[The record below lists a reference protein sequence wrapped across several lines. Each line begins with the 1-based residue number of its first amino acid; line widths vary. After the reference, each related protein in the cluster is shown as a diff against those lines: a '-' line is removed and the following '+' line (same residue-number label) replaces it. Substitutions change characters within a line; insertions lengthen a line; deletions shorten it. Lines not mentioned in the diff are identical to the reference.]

1 MLHFLINWIGFNK
14 IIARPKLRLLNST
27 LLNYKSFFLSK
38 SISILIQFSTG
49 YRIKRT
55 LFGHTFLKLIGCK
68 NQGELIP
75 RTTTAQEILRII
87 PNSFIK
93 VSLLSESVHEPL
105 FFKHRHSQEDLVKFM
120 FSTKAT
126 KIDEIFTFNLTLIR

>member
-93 VSLLSESVHEPL
+93 VSLLNESVHDAPAFSGSFCKNYRQNIQGQPL
-105 FFKHRHSQEDLVKFM
+105 GID
-120 FSTKAT
+120 TK
-126 KIDEIFTFNLTLIR
+126 

>member
-1 MLHFLINWIGFNK
+1 MLDFLINWIGFNK
-14 IIARPKLRLLNST
+14 IIALPKHRLLNST
-27 LLNYKSFFLSK
+27 LLIKVFSCQNLFLDQFLYLF
-38 SISILIQFSTG
+38 ILRHKFW
-49 YRIKRT
+49 
-55 LFGHTFLKLIGCK
+55 KLTGCK

-75 RTTTAQEILRII
+75 RTNSAQEILRII

-120 FSTKAT
+120 FSKKAT